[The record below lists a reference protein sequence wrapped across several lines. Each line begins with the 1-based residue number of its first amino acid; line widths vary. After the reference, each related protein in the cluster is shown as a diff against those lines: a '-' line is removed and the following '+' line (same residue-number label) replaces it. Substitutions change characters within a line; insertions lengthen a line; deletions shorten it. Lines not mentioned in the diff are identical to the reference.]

1 MTISIPRPLTVS
13 EATAAF
19 EDAANRH
26 DTLACFIHQD
36 VAAIQA
42 MADILA
48 QACGAIGLLFSRLD
62 TAKRTTDARGAAI
75 RPTPTLVPAEVD
87 EYALVEALFWDRLS
101 PDAETLLKVMLRAG
115 LRS

>member
-19 EDAANRH
+19 EDAANRY
-26 DTLACFIHQD
+26 DTLTYFIHQD
-36 VAAIQA
+36 VVAIQA

-48 QACGAIGLLFSRLD
+48 RACAAIGLLFSRLD
-62 TAKRTTDARGAAI
+62 TAKRTADARGAAL
-75 RPTPTLVPAEVD
+75 RPTPSLAPAEVD

-101 PDAETLLKVMLRAG
+101 PEAEALLKVMLRAG

>member
-19 EDAANRH
+19 EDAADRH
-26 DTLACFIHQD
+26 DTLTCFIHQD

-48 QACGAIGLLFSRLD
+48 RACGALGLLFSRLD
-62 TAKRTTDARGAAI
+62 K
-75 RPTPTLVPAEVD
+75 VPM
-87 EYALVEALFWDRLS
+87 LHFRHILS
-101 PDAETLLKVMLRAG
+101 VKVCHWR
-115 LRS
+115 RY